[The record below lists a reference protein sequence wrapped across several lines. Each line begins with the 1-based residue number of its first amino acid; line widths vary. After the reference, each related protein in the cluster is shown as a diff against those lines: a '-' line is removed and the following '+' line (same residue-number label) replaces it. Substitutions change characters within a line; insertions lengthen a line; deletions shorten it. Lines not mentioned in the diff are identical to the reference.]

1 MEREKLESM
10 LIEYIDGSLGEEEKL
25 FLEKELAQNQESKA
39 LYNQLKEVIIKMD
52 NASQAKPSEALKN
65 SFEHFLSQEIAK
77 TMKPEVK
84 PAALIPMFYRIAAGI
99 ILLMVA
105 GVTGYWIR
113 RDLQN
118 QDELTRIKQE
128 LEANKRMMMTLLDN
142 EYSASQRMQGV
153 SVAYEMNM
161 ADDEIVGIL
170 VKTLNSD
177 PNTNVRLAAL
187 DALSKF
193 NTEDRVRKSLI
204 ESLSTQKDP
213 VIQIALIQLMVKMKE
228 KKVIMQLEKMTKD
241 SKMMKAVKDEAYSGI
256 FKLS

>member
-1 MEREKLESM
+1 MERDKLESM
-10 LIEYIDGSLGEEEKL
+10 LIEYIDGTLEEHDRLLVEYE
-25 FLEKELAQNQESKA
+25 LERNPQTKT
-39 LYNQLKEVIIKMD
+39 LYAQLKEVMNSMGD
-52 NASQAKPSEALKN
+52 APDLAPGEVLKKG
-65 SFEHFLSQEIAK
+65 FEHFLLQEAAAQPKAK
-77 TMKPEVK
+77 AVS
-84 PAALIPMFYRIAAGI
+84 LFPMFYRIAAGI
-99 ILLMVA
+99 ALLMIV
-105 GVTGYWIR
+105 GVTAYWVR
-113 RDLQN
+113 RDMQN
-118 QDELTRIKQE
+118 QDRITKMEKE
-128 LEANKRMMMTLLDN
+128 LEVSKQMMMTLLDN

-193 NTEDRVRKSLI
+193 SSEDKVRKSLI

-213 VIQIALIQLMVKMKE
+213 IIQIALIQLMVKMKE
-228 KKVIMQLEKMTKD
+228 KTVVKQLEKMTKD
-241 SKMMKAVKDEAYSGI
+241 SKTMKAVKDEAYSGI